1 MAIRRHQ
8 VCMAATKMALAKRSS
23 LRLVN
28 VEKRIYWLR
37 GQKVM
42 IDADL
47 AELYGVETK
56 RLKEQVKRNRSRF
69 PEDFLV
75 EMTMKETEKWLR
87 SRSQIAT
94 LNKRGKNVKY
104 RAFAFTEQGVAML
117 SSVLNSKR
125 AIEVNI
131 AIMRAFVK
139 LREVAAAHQDLA
151 EKIRELER
159 RSKKHDLQFDQ
170 VWEALQEL
178 IAPSVQEPR
187 KKIGFAG

>member
-1 MAIRRHQ
+1 M
-8 VCMAATKMALAKRSS
+8 
-23 LRLVN
+23 RLVN